1 MDFYNT
7 EEISKLE
14 DRLTEVLQN
23 EYGGDT
29 FLWVNVDKIELSY
42 IVCEPGDKPTVTI
55 KIRYGYHSDG
65 EDSWQKELELYY
77 EEDNLDFIAG
87 QFYQALVERENET
100 FEDEE

>member
-7 EEISKLE
+7 EEISKIE
-14 DRLTEVLQN
+14 NRLTEVLMN

-29 FLWVNVDKIELSY
+29 FLYVCIDKVELSY
-42 IVCEPGDKPTVTI
+42 VVCEPGDKPTVTM
-55 KIRYGYHSDG
+55 KIRYGYHSDS

-87 QFYQALVERENET
+87 QFFQALIET
-100 FEDEE
+100 EDRKFKDEE